1 MLHKKTTLFAMLT
14 CLLTT
19 QVHAAGCQLH
29 KLAVNPLTPGQYET
43 FHAKSKSV
51 ELRFHSEAN
60 DPAVDAFPEPPL
72 QVLQLAKNTRC
83 EINGGIWVRK
93 DVYLS
98 QGEQVLVT
106 HEYSG
111 SNDFLMFYN
120 TASCTKLHELDVS
133 PSRLK
138 ITGDT
143 IRVQN
148 MEQTRRAQAAKQYT
162 LDASCKPVAEFSKPG
177 KAGQ

>member
-29 KLAVNPLTPGQYET
+29 KLAVIPLTPGQYEI

-51 ELRFHSEAN
+51 ELRFHSESN
-60 DPAVDAFPEPPL
+60 DPEVDAFPEPPL
-72 QVLQLAKNTRC
+72 QVLQLATNTQC
-83 EINGGIWVRK
+83 EINSGIWVRK

-98 QGEQVLVT
+98 QDEKVLVT

-120 TASCTKLHELDVS
+120 TGSCAKLHELDVS
-133 PSRLK
+133 ASWWN
-138 ITGDT
+138 ISGDT
-143 IRVQN
+143 IRIQN
-148 MEQTRRAQAAKQYT
+148 MEQAKKTPAAKQYM
-162 LDASCKPVAEFSKPG
+162 LDASCQPVAKFSKPG
-177 KAGQ
+177 KSGQ

>member
-1 MLHKKTTLFAMLT
+1 M
-14 CLLTT
+14 
-19 QVHAAGCQLH
+19 
-29 KLAVNPLTPGQYET
+29 
-43 FHAKSKSV
+43 

-60 DPAVDAFPEPPL
+60 DAEVDAFPEPPL
-72 QVLQLAKNTRC
+72 QVLQLATNTRC
-83 EINGGIWVRK
+83 EINSGIWVRK

-98 QGEQVLVT
+98 RDEQVLLT

-120 TASCTKLHELDVS
+120 TASCTKLHELDIS
-133 PSRLK
+133 ASRWK

-148 MEQTRRAQAAKQYT
+148 MEEPKKSQAAKQYM
-162 LDASCKPVAEFSKPG
+162 LDASCKPVAKFSKPG
-177 KAGQ
+177 Q